1 MDEEAPINPFSGE
14 LAGWPFIV
22 AMIFILFAAAI
33 YGGEKQIHLRVEAA
47 EIPNQVTISTGDTS
61 ARIYQWPA
69 ESDFALFMRRDESID
84 VKILASLPEKQAD
97 TIPENSTL
105 SDNKEKAE
113 HRFSSIIFQASNQY
127 QIDPALIKAIIM
139 AESGYD
145 PKAISKKGAMGL
157 MQLMPQTAEAL
168 GVKDCFNPEH
178 NIIAGVRYFRQL
190 MNQFEGDIKLA
201 LAAYNAGGSMVRKY
215 QGVPPY
221 RATQY
226 YIKKVFEYY
235 QYYKNQVAEEVS
247 RA

>member
-1 MDEEAPINPFSGE
+1 M
-14 LAGWPFIV
+14 
-22 AMIFILFAAAI
+22 
-33 YGGEKQIHLRVEAA
+33 
-47 EIPNQVTISTGDTS
+47 
-61 ARIYQWPA
+61 
-69 ESDFALFMRRDESID
+69 D
-84 VKILASLPEKQAD
+84 VKIPVYLLEEQAD
-97 TIPENSTL
+97 AIPENSAL
-105 SDNKEKAE
+105 SDKKEKAE
-113 HRFSSIIFQASNQY
+113 HPFSTIISRASDQY
-127 QIDPALIKAIIM
+127 EIDSALIKAIIM

-178 NIIAGVRYFRQL
+178 NIIGGVRYFRQL

-201 LAAYNAGGSMVRKY
+201 LAAYNAGGSKVRKY

-235 QYYKNQVAEEVS
+235 QNYKNQMEEEMS
-247 RA
+247 RV